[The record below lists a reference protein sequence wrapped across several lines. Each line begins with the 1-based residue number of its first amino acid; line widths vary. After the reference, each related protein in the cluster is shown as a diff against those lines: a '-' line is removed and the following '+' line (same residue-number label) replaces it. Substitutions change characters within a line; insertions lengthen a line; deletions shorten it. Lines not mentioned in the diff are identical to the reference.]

1 MRFYFRSNMEESMAQ
16 ITGGQL
22 VAKTLKQIGVT
33 TIFTLSGV
41 HIIDIYNGCLD
52 EGIRIIDVR
61 HEQTAAHAAEAWT
74 RLTGIPGVAV
84 VTAGPG
90 VTDTVTGIANAF
102 RNQTPMLCIG
112 GQAPRSQLMKGG
124 LQELDH
130 VSLMKP
136 ITKLSVSVPDTERI
150 PEFITSALRE
160 AYNGRPGP
168 VFLEI
173 PMDVLDTAA
182 DLDKGTFPSYCRSQG
197 RLHGDPSLIEQ
208 AASLLMKAKRPA
220 IIAGTQ
226 VWHCRADEELAAFV
240 EKTRIPT
247 YLNGAA
253 RGCLS
258 GDCPTFMT
266 RSRRN
271 ALSRADVVM
280 VIGTPFDFRLA
291 YGKRLSKDAKVIQ
304 VDLDYGELGHNRD
317 IDIGVHGDVKAVL
330 AQLTDAVSH
339 PENTSTWFDELC
351 RVEKELLDKDRPF
364 IDSDAIPIHP
374 MRLAREI
381 NDFMEKDA
389 IFIADG
395 GDVVTM
401 SASIITPC
409 EPGHWLDPGPLGT
422 LGVGT
427 PFAIAAKAAFPD
439 TEVIVLFGD
448 GAFGLTG
455 FDYDTLIRFNLPVI
469 GVLAN
474 NAAWNQVRYG
484 QMERYGTVRGSVANI
499 LNPIRYDRIVEAMG
513 GYGEHVTEPSQIRPA
528 LERARSSGK
537 PSLINVIVD
546 PNVFSSGTM
555 KASMFK

>member
-1 MRFYFRSNMEESMAQ
+1 MAQ

-22 VAKTLKQIGVT
+22 VAKTLKQAGVT
-33 TIFTLSGV
+33 TIFTLTGA
-41 HIIDIYNGCLD
+41 HITDIYNGCLD
-52 EGIRIIDVR
+52 EDIRIIDVR
-61 HEQTAAHAAEAWT
+61 HEQTAAHAAEAWS

-90 VTDTVTGIANAF
+90 VTDAVTGIANAF
-102 RNQTPMLCIG
+102 RNQTPMLLIG
-112 GQAPRSQLMKGG
+112 GQAPRSQLLKGG

-136 ITKLSVSVPDTERI
+136 ITKLSTTVSDTERI
-150 PEFITSALRE
+150 PELISSALRE
-160 AYNGRPGP
+160 AYSGRPGP

-173 PMDVLDTAA
+173 PMDVLDT
-182 DLDKGTFPSYCRSQG
+182 DVNLNDISFPAYVRSQG
-197 RLHGDPSLIEQ
+197 RLHGDPVLIEQ
-208 AASLLMKAKRPA
+208 AAALLNRAERPA
-220 IIAGTQ
+220 VIAGTQ
-226 VWHCRADEELAAFV
+226 VWHCRADEELTSFV
-240 EKTRIPT
+240 EKTGIPT

-258 GDCPTFMT
+258 GDCPAFMI
-266 RSRRN
+266 RSRRH
-271 ALSRADVVM
+271 ALSQADVVL

-291 YGKRLSKDAKVIQ
+291 YGKRISSDAKVIQ
-304 VDLDYGELGHNRD
+304 VDLDYGEIGHNRD
-317 IDIGVHGDVKAVL
+317 INIGIQGDIKAVL
-330 AQLTDAVSH
+330 AQLTAAISK
-339 PENTSTWFDELC
+339 PAQSGSWLEELC
-351 RVEKELLDKDRPF
+351 HIENALAEKDRPF
-364 IDSDAIPIHP
+364 LDSDAVPVHP
-374 MRLAREI
+374 LRLARDI
-381 NDFMEKDA
+381 NSFMAEDA

-409 EPGHWLDPGPLGT
+409 IPGHWLDPGPLGT

-427 PFAIAAKAAFPD
+427 PFAIAAKAAMPEA
-439 TEVIVLFGD
+439 EVIVLFGD

-455 FDYDTLIRFNLPVI
+455 FDYDTLIRFNMPVI
-469 GVLAN
+469 GIVAN

-484 QMERYGTVRGSVANI
+484 QIERYGRKRGDAANI
-499 LNPIRYDRIVEAMG
+499 LNPLRYDRIVEAMG
-513 GYGEHVTEPSQIRPA
+513 GHGEHVTEPAQILPA